1 MRSRRSRVSRDYGFY
16 EDEDNDASSVASMP
30 TRRPGPPHKVSVI
43 YQLIIPSFFLC
54 YFHTILF
61 TSIHSFPLKQPRNPR
76 RPSNQYR
83 PSMNP
88 SVEEIEVDKNEED
101 GDVPNYDGRR
111 RRSTMPEMMLKDDIE
126 ALRKRMREKGMY

>member
-1 MRSRRSRVSRDYGFY
+1 
-16 EDEDNDASSVASMP
+16 
-30 TRRPGPPHKVSVI
+30 
-43 YQLIIPSFFLC
+43 
-54 YFHTILF
+54 
-61 TSIHSFPLKQPRNPR
+61 
-76 RPSNQYR
+76 
-83 PSMNP
+83 MNP